1 MTPELTRIGIGV
13 YRIPKDYPEDG
24 SHWRQE
30 LAKLADTEG
39 HALATFVAWHEG
51 DALWIY
57 GLLTAVHKHAAST
70 IFVLVP
76 EHLDGQLRAMT
87 GVADVT
93 LANPIR
99 TIAYSGYGRPYQR
112 PGLRDAVPRATV
124 GAR

>member
-1 MTPELTRIGIGV
+1 MSTELTRIGIGV

-24 SHWRQE
+24 THWQQQ
-30 LAKLADTEG
+30 LAVLADTED
-39 HALATFVAWHEG
+39 HTLADIVAWHEG
-51 DALWIY
+51 DPLWIY
-57 GLLTAVHKHAAST
+57 SLLAAVHKHAAST

-99 TIAYSGYGRPYQR
+99 TIAYSGYGRPYRR